1 MNRLNSMKKSAFFAA
16 CLFCFA
22 AASQVSAEQNAQGAI
37 AVKVHPGA
45 IDMRIANAS
54 ARQEETSVVIEGVVR
69 RTKETKGPLP
79 VGCVDV
85 NIRDGQGKTIEQTF
99 SPIASTG
106 AFRSGAVENHFSAR
120 IPTLVSQ
127 DRFVDLQYHNGPHRG

>member
-1 MNRLNSMKKSAFFAA
+1 MNRPNSIKNAAVFAA

-22 AASQVSAEQNAQGAI
+22 AASQVSAEQNEQEAI
-37 AVKVHPGA
+37 AVKVQSGK
-45 IDMRIANAS
+45 IDTRIANTS
-54 ARQEETSVVIEGVVR
+54 ARQEGDSVVIEGVVR

-85 NIRDGQGKTIEQTF
+85 SIRDGQGKTIEQTF

-106 AFRSGAVENHFSAR
+106 AYRAGAVENHFATR

-127 DRFVDLQYHNGPHRG
+127 GSYVDVQYHNGSHRG